1 MEFLLDTHTFLWFAF
16 GDEKLPIQIQDKI
29 KNLKNSCFVSVA
41 SLWEITIKQRLG
53 KINLTLSIGEL
64 FRLAELNQIEIL
76 PISSEHLIKLSK
88 PPLHHKDPFDRLI
101 ISQSISEKLILIS
114 RDSEFAKYK
123 IKLIW

>member
-41 SLWEITIKQRLG
+41 SMWEISIKQRLG
-53 KINLTLSIGEL
+53 KLNSTLSIDKL
-64 FRLAELNQIEIL
+64 FKLAEKNQIEIL
-76 PISSEHLIKLSK
+76 QISSEHLMKLSK
-88 PPLHHKDPFDRLI
+88 LPLHHNDPFDRLI
-101 ISQSISEKLILIS
+101 ISQSIAEKLILIS
-114 RDSEFAKYK
+114 KDTEFAQYQ